1 LIRSAAP
8 HCLIC
13 PDAEEAHEKARDGKL
28 ACHPWPRLLY
38 QISLM
43 VPSVST
49 SIVIII
55 FQQ

>member
-43 VPSVST
+43 MPSVST